1 MFAIK
6 TTPFR
11 KRRTSEQVP
20 TYARNEEPV
29 RSSRERASRARIF
42 TREWKKAHRGNCRIS
57 RQTGSKTFT
66 FLTHTE
72 QTMLVVSKKFGF
84 FCFFLFKR
92 DDLQEH
98 TLVLITV
105 ATLSPYVLRAIRPN
119 SKTDNS
125 NLSYGILSRAVWFL
139 GVCGWVAILNRF
151 ARR

>member
-1 MFAIK
+1 
-6 TTPFR
+6 
-11 KRRTSEQVP
+11 
-20 TYARNEEPV
+20 
-29 RSSRERASRARIF
+29 
-42 TREWKKAHRGNCRIS
+42 
-57 RQTGSKTFT
+57 
-66 FLTHTE
+66 
-72 QTMLVVSKKFGF
+72 MLVVSKKFGF